1 MKVLVLVSFLV
12 LLAVLEGIGQ
22 PIGVPPPNPDPVPIT
37 GIEILLASGGAY
49 GIYRLTRKV
58 GSKNRKT

>member
-1 MKVLVLVSFLV
+1 MKVLVSALFLM
-12 LLAVLEGIGQ
+12 LLAVCKSFGQ
-22 PIGVPPPNPDPVPIT
+22 PDLPPPNPVPIT

-58 GSKNRKT
+58 GSKDKKT

>member
-1 MKVLVLVSFLV
+1 MKVLVLHFVFILFVVVKSY
-12 LLAVLEGIGQ
+12 GQ
-22 PIGVPPPNPDPVPIT
+22 PPGGGLPPGNPVPIT